1 LEPYR
6 VLVCLEVLQLEKPSR
21 RDRELILN
29 FLEALAR
36 DPYAKGDYEEP
47 DEVGRAVQ
55 IRVMGRYALT
65 YWADHAVRE
74 VKVMKIELADQ
85 K

>member
-1 LEPYR
+1 MEPYQ
-6 VLVCLEVLQLEKPSR
+6 VLVSIEVLRLEKPSR
-21 RDRELILN
+21 RDRDLVLN

-36 DPYAKGDYEEP
+36 DPYAKGDYEEQ
-47 DEVGRAVQ
+47 DEVGRTVQ
-55 IRVMGRYALT
+55 IRVMGHYALT

-85 K
+85 R